1 MKMKYEKPMVAV
13 DHYKLSQAIAG
24 CAFKVG
30 HSDSMC
36 YLTDPDVPSVIKS
49 FAANGWFTAEGSC
62 IIRAQ
67 AGQTYDGIC
76 YHTQA
81 NGANGS

>member
-1 MKMKYEKPMVAV
+1 MKYEKPLVAV

-30 HSDSMC
+30 LNDSMC
-36 YLTDPDVPSVIKS
+36 YLRDPDVPNVIKG
-49 FAANGWFTAEGSC
+49 FAAKGWFTAEGSC
-62 IIRAQ
+62 TYQAV